1 MTEIWQMGAAEI
13 AQAVRQGAL
22 SATEVTK
29 AHLARIAAVNP
40 AINAIVQPCEA
51 EALAT
56 AAQIDAARAQGQN
69 LGPMAGVPV
78 TIKVNVDQAGH
89 ATTNGLRLQQGLV
102 AEADS
107 PVVANLR
114 RAGAVIVG
122 RTNTP
127 AFSMRWFTNNQL
139 HGQTLNPR
147 NKGLTPGGSS
157 GGAAAAV
164 AAGLCALGHGT
175 DIAGSIRY
183 PAYACGLH
191 GLRPTVGRIPA
202 YNASGADRF
211 IGAQMMAVSGPIA
224 RSMADI
230 GLGLAAMA
238 QPDPRDPWYVPT
250 PLQGT
255 AYERRA
261 AVCFAPDGMP
271 VVPAVQAALAT
282 AADALRDAGWRVEE
296 VDCPPMRA
304 AAELNA
310 QLWMGETQF
319 GAAQLIAREGDP
331 DASFAFAQMSRH
343 AGQVG
348 FAELMQALQAR
359 AGLMRQWD
367 MFLAQHPL
375 LLCPV
380 SGQLPFAQQQDVA
393 SPEAFDAVYEAQ
405 LTQRGLPALGMPAL
419 ALATGSHEGQPVGVQ
434 LVAARWREDVLLAA
448 GTAIEAA
455 SPAPDVATP
464 DWA

>member
-56 AAQIDAARAQGQN
+56 AAQIDAARAQGQT

-230 GLGLAAMA
+230 RLGLEAMA
-238 QPDPRDPWYVPT
+238 QPDPRDPWYVST
-250 PLQGT
+250 PLQGA

>member
-56 AAQIDAARAQGQN
+56 AAQIDAARAQGQT

-250 PLQGT
+250 PLQGV

-405 LTQRGLPALGMPAL
+405 LTQRGLPTLGMPAL

>member
-56 AAQIDAARAQGQN
+56 AAQIDAARAQGQT

-127 AFSMRWFTNNQL
+127 AFSLRWFTNNQL

-250 PLQGT
+250 PLQGA
-255 AYERRA
+255 AYERCA

-271 VVPAVQAALAT
+271 VVPAVQEALAT

>member
-1 MTEIWQMGAAEI
+1 
-13 AQAVRQGAL
+13 
-22 SATEVTK
+22 
-29 AHLARIAAVNP
+29 
-40 AINAIVQPCEA
+40 
-51 EALAT
+51 
-56 AAQIDAARAQGQN
+56 
-69 LGPMAGVPV
+69 
-78 TIKVNVDQAGH
+78 
-89 ATTNGLRLQQGLV
+89 
-102 AEADS
+102 
-107 PVVANLR
+107 
-114 RAGAVIVG
+114 
-122 RTNTP
+122 
-127 AFSMRWFTNNQL
+127 
-139 HGQTLNPR
+139 
-147 NKGLTPGGSS
+147 
-157 GGAAAAV
+157 V

-250 PLQGT
+250 PLQGA

-405 LTQRGLPALGMPAL
+405 LTQRGLPTLGMPAL

>member
-139 HGQTLNPR
+139 HGQTLNPH

-250 PLQGT
+250 PLQGA
-255 AYERRA
+255 AYERCA

>member
-250 PLQGT
+250 PLQGA
-255 AYERRA
+255 AYERCA

>member
-56 AAQIDAARAQGQN
+56 AAQIDAARAQGQT

-250 PLQGT
+250 PLQGA

-405 LTQRGLPALGMPAL
+405 LTQRGLPTLGMPAL

>member
-1 MTEIWQMGAAEI
+1 MTEIWQMGAADI
-13 AQAVRQGAL
+13 AKAVRQGAI
-22 SATEVTK
+22 SATEVAK
-29 AHLARIAAVNP
+29 AHLSRIAAVNP
-40 AINAIVQPCEA
+40 VINAIVQFCEP

-56 AAQIDAARAQGQN
+56 AAQIDMARAQGQE
-69 LGPMAGVPV
+69 LGPLAGVPV

-89 ATTNGLRLQQGLV
+89 ATTNGLRLQHELV

-114 RAGAVIVG
+114 HAGAVILG

-127 AFSMRWFTNNQL
+127 AFSLRWFTNNQL

-157 GGAAAAV
+157 GGAASAV

-202 YNASGADRF
+202 YNASGPDRF

-238 QPDPRDPWYVPT
+238 KPDPRDPWYVPA
-250 PLQGT
+250 PLQGA

-271 VVPAVQAALAT
+271 VVSEVQAALAT
-282 AADALRDAGWRVEE
+282 AVDVLRDAGWSVEE
-296 VDCPPMRA
+296 VECPPMRA
-304 AAELNA
+304 AAEVNA
-310 QLWMGETQF
+310 LLWMGETQF
-319 GAAQLIAREGDP
+319 GAAQMIARESDP
-331 DASFAFAQMSRH
+331 DATFAFEQMSRH
-343 AGQVG
+343 VGRVG
-348 FAELMQALQAR
+348 FADIMQALQTR
-359 AGLMRQWD
+359 AGLVRQWD
-367 MFLAQHPL
+367 IFLTKYPL
-375 LLCPV
+375 FLCPV
-380 SGQLPFAQQQDVA
+380 SGQLPFNQQQDVA
-393 SPEAFDAVYEAQ
+393 STDAFDAVYEAQ

-419 ALATGSHEGQPVGVQ
+419 ALATGSHYGQPVGVQ

-448 GTAIEAA
+448 GTIIEEA
-455 SPAPDVATP
+455 STLPDVATP
-464 DWA
+464 DWG